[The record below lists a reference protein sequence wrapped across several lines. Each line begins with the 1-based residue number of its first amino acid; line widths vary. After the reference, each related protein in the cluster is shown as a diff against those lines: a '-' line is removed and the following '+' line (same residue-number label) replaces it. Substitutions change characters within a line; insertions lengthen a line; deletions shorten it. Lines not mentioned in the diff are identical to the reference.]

1 MNLNLILAGAIAMAS
16 ATASL
21 FFLGFWRTTR
31 DRFFLYFAISFGL
44 ESANR
49 VLLAL
54 RVSSSEDE
62 PVYYLIRLVAYAL
75 ILFAII
81 EKNRR
86 PKE

>member
-1 MNLNLILAGAIAMAS
+1 MNLNLLLAGAIAMAS

-21 FFLGFWRTTR
+21 FFLGFWRATQ

-44 ESANR
+44 EAANR
-49 VLLAL
+49 VALAMS
-54 RVSSSEDE
+54 VSPSEDE
-62 PVYYLIRLVAYAL
+62 PVYYMVRLVAYAL